1 MKSFIKKYDP
11 YISVQNANFLK
22 NKLKKKIQD
31 VFQKNNIQISEEK
44 TNNIFGL
51 IQLNNITNFKGKNIN
66 LEKEFSETLLN
77 IGVSNGDNNKKNNSK
92 KKNTDNKYFGINS
105 KKNKN
110 KINKGVTLDDYFLNK
125 KDKDVSS
132 NIEDTNEIL
141 NNLDYQEIK
150 GNNINLPI
158 EPKKS
163 KHYLIKQFSFD
174 DFTSLKKSLNKS

>member
-1 MKSFIKKYDP
+1 MI
-11 YISVQNANFLK
+11 
-22 NKLKKKIQD
+22 LKKKI
-31 VFQKNNIQISEEK
+31 
-44 TNNIFGL
+44 L
-51 IQLNNITNFKGKNIN
+51 IT
-66 LEKEFSETLLN
+66 
-77 IGVSNGDNNKKNNSK
+77 
-92 KKNTDNKYFGINS
+92 
-105 KKNKN
+105 
-110 KINKGVTLDDYFLNK
+110 KGVTLDDYFLNK

-174 DFTSLKKSLNKS
+174 DFTSLKKTINKS

>member
-77 IGVSNGDNNKKNNSK
+77 IGVSNGDNNKKNDSK
-92 KKNTDNKYFGINS
+92 KENIDNKRSYFR
-105 KKNKN
+105 
-110 KINKGVTLDDYFLNK
+110 
-125 KDKDVSS
+125 
-132 NIEDTNEIL
+132 
-141 NNLDYQEIK
+141 
-150 GNNINLPI
+150 
-158 EPKKS
+158 
-163 KHYLIKQFSFD
+163 
-174 DFTSLKKSLNKS
+174 